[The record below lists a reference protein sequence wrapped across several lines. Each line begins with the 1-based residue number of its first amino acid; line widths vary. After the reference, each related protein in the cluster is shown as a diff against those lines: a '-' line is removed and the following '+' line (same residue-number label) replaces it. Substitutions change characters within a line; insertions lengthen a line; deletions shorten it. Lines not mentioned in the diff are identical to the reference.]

1 MWAEGTGLCDAVKLR
16 LRAMAFCEFLAGGT
30 KPSPRCAGLRLEL
43 GTEGKGK
50 NQDEGELEV
59 HGSKD

>member
-1 MWAEGTGLCDAVKLR
+1 MKHR

-43 GTEGKGK
+43 GTEGK